1 MCSWSLFTIL
11 NFSAWGLT
19 DTTVFCLVPETIIRN
34 LSQKDLGKNSS
45 FKVHEFRDL
54 ILNSMTKGRGCVAT
68 TQKLL
73 LFNET

>member
-34 LSQKDLGKNSS
+34 LSQKDLEKNSS

-54 ILNSMTKGRGCVAT
+54 I
-68 TQKLL
+68 
-73 LFNET
+73 